1 MNFKDAKRPETHKA
15 NPEDWIDLTIYKHP
29 QVIGMFNKLK
39 RAQAPASARGRI
51 LIDLY
56 EDKDP
61 VILYMTVWN
70 ADPKTGLL
78 SVSFSITKD
87 LAKEQGIR
95 LSGRDK

>member
-1 MNFKDAKRPETHKA
+1 MNFKDAKRPEKHKA

-39 RAQAPASARGRI
+39 RASGDAYARGRI

-56 EDKDP
+56 ADKDP
-61 VILYMTVWN
+61 VLLYLTVWN